1 MLAVE
6 DRLQLLPA
14 SPPRGDSTR
23 LRLEKT
29 SLLPANLLRLPA
41 HREGAHGEQGLV
53 LLGPT
58 LTYLIND
65 VNVPVFLPKAAGS

>member
-1 MLAVE
+1 M
-6 DRLQLLPA
+6 
-14 SPPRGDSTR
+14 
-23 LRLEKT
+23 LEKT
-29 SLLPANLLRLPA
+29 SLLPANSLRLPA

-58 LTYLIND
+58 LTCLITD